1 MPELDIGLADDEL
14 NFDKS
19 FLQINGKKKIYMLRL
34 LLDLTLN
41 AEY

>member
-1 MPELDIGLADDEL
+1 MPEIDIGLADDEL

-19 FLQINGKKKIYMLRL
+19 FLQINGKKICMLRL
-34 LLDLTLN
+34 VLDLTLN

>member
-1 MPELDIGLADDEL
+1 MPERDIGLADGEL

-19 FLQINGKKKIYMLRL
+19 FLQFNGKKKIYMRRV
-34 LLDLTLN
+34 LLDLTLQ

>member
-1 MPELDIGLADDEL
+1 MPEIDIGLADDEL

-19 FLQINGKKKIYMLRL
+19 FLQINGKKKICMLRL
-34 LLDLTLN
+34 VLDLTLN